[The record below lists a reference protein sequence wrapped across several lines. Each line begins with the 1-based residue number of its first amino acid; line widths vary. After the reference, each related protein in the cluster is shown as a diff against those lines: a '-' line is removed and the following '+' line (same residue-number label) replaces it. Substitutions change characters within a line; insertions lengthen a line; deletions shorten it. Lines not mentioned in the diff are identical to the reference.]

1 MSDEQLMESEFE
13 RNLCTELSEREWLY
27 ENEGKP
33 TGWDIGLAMVPA
45 DVLHWLATQYPDE
58 YEKAV
63 PADLVDEH
71 KTAAE
76 RKLLQHITKEL
87 AKQTKMDATTGHPVG
102 GLLGVLRKGFTYA
115 QVGRPAAKFGRMMAF
130 PPANPNLVE
139 VVEAADSVRL
149 RVLRQVRFDTA
160 TNETIDVVLT
170 ANGLPVVTMELKTD
184 NTQTVN
190 HAIRQY
196 KEDRRPGKNRA
207 LLAPGRAL
215 VHFAVSNDLVYMTT
229 KLDGEDT
236 VFLPFN
242 QGSEGHEG
250 NPPSGTGSSS
260 NYLWREI
267 LTRPT
272 FMRILKDFALF
283 EPSKSGKKDGRLVF
297 PRFHQLR
304 AVERVVA
311 DIEAN
316 GTGKRYL
323 IWHSAGSGK
332 TKTIAWLSHRLIR
345 HMSSDSKSTFDSVIV
360 VTDRNVLDEN
370 IRHDM
375 NLVQSSKGLVVSI
388 GEKTGAKSPQLK
400 KALVEGDHIITCTLQ
415 TFPEVMKLIED
426 TTELRG
432 RRWAV
437 VADEAHSS
445 QSGSAAKKLKELLVD
460 VDLDPDDDD
469 ISADELLLAKDSAI
483 AASSNITFV
492 ALTATPKPKTLRL
505 FGTERDGRWEAFDTY
520 TMAQAIEEGFILD
533 VLTNY
538 STYDMFL
545 RVKNTLE
552 GKTEIRV
559 DTGEA
564 VTNIVRFARLHPT
577 AIAQKVHVVIE
588 HFRRNVMETLSGE
601 ARAMVVTSSRI
612 EALSWSKKMNAYLAE
627 QGYTDMNTLVA
638 FSGSL
643 TDDTGESVTEVSL
656 NNRSDVAR
664 AFREEDESRVLI
676 VANKFQT
683 GFDEPR
689 LMAMYVD
696 KKLTG
701 VATVQTLSRLNRT
714 YPGKTAP
721 MVVDFRNSPASIQKD
736 FKLYYSDAHVEGDVD
751 PNALYTLG
759 ERLDTAGMYSHDEM
773 DAVANAFLSDS
784 GGEAIAATLAPIKN
798 RWNGQ
803 MRQAVLSKDKAKRNE
818 LEHFRADVISYRNA
832 WQFLSQI
839 VDYQDADLARR
850 AILATLLARN
860 LRTDGEDYDDSY
872 LEGVQLSGV
881 KLVPSAIGEDHSLSE
896 GSSEGIKLPTFDGEH
911 EGGEAISQRGPL
923 DEAIDKVNEM
933 FQAKGVDVSP
943 ESVSGFITTFWG
955 FLDANE
961 EAVAMAKNNTAAQLK
976 ASEGFSGAVG
986 LAVLK
991 TVSEAQEI
999 QSYLTDPAF
1008 LEAITDIAADA
1019 LHTRYRRA
1027 QKPGTVVID
1036 LAEDARTARKALGAL
1051 AFLEDG
1057 WLDGEAGQAIST
1069 QVINRSVEVIDAM
1082 TNLGNVTK
1090 SVFPTEEG
1098 GVRFYWPDAVNQLSI
1113 EVETSGALYVHTADV
1128 AAGSYQDAVVPGG
1141 ADLSD
1146 RLAAWLVENDADD
1159 E

>member
-1 MSDEQLMESEFE
+1 MSDAQLMEAEFE
-13 RNLCTELSEREWLY
+13 RNLCTELSERGWLY

-63 PADLVDEH
+63 PADLVGQQ
-71 KTAAE
+71 KATAE
-76 RKLLQHITKEL
+76 RKLLQHIAKEL
-87 AKQTKMDATTGHPVG
+87 AKQTKMDTTTGHPVG

-115 QVGRPAAKFGRMMAF
+115 QVGRPAAKFGPMMEF
-130 PPANPNLVE
+130 PPANPNLTE

-160 TNETIDVVLT
+160 TNETIDVVLL

-196 KEDRRPGKNRA
+196 KDDRRPGKNRA

-229 KLDGEDT
+229 KLEGEDT

-242 QGSEGHEG
+242 QGNEGHEG
-250 NPPSGTGSSS
+250 NPPSGTGSST

-267 LTRPT
+267 LARPT

-283 EPSKSGKKDGRLVF
+283 EPSKSGKRDGRLVF

-304 AVERVVA
+304 AVERVVR

-345 HMSSDSKSTFDSVIV
+345 HMGSDSKSTFDSVIV

-375 NLVQSSKGLVVSI
+375 HLVQSSKGVVVSV
-388 GEKTGAKSPQLK
+388 GEKSGAKSPQLK
-400 KALVEGDHIITCTLQ
+400 AALVEGDHIITCTLQ

-426 TTELRG
+426 TKELRG

-460 VDLDPDDDD
+460 VDLDPDDED
-469 ISADELLLAKDSAI
+469 ISADDLLLAKDSAI

-492 ALTATPKPKTLRL
+492 ALTATPKAKTLRL

-520 TMAQAIEEGFILD
+520 TMAQAIEESFILD

-545 RVKNTLE
+545 RVKNAVE
-552 GKTEIRV
+552 DEKEIRV
-559 DTGEA
+559 NTGEA

-577 AIAQKVHVVIE
+577 AIAQKVRVVIE
-588 HFRRNVMETLSGE
+588 HFRRNVMDMLGGE

-612 EALSWSKKMNAYLAE
+612 EALSWSKKMNAYLDE
-627 QGYTDMNTLVA
+627 QGYTDMKTLVA

-643 TDDTGESVTEVSL
+643 TDEDTGESVTEVSL

-664 AFREEDESRVLI
+664 AFREEDENRVLI

-696 KKLTG
+696 KKLSG

-721 MVVDFRNSPASIQKD
+721 MVVDFRNSPASIQQD

-759 ERLDTAGMYSHDEM
+759 ERLDTADMYTHEEM
-773 DAVANAFLSDS
+773 DAVADAFLADS
-784 GGEAIAATLAPIKN
+784 GGEAIANVLAPIKN

-803 MRQAVLSKDKAKRNE
+803 MRQAVLSKDKAKRDE
-818 LEHFRADVISYRNA
+818 LEQFRADVISYRNA

-839 VDYQDADLARR
+839 VDYQDPDLHRR

-860 LRTDGEDYDDSY
+860 LHTDGEDYDDSY

-881 KLVPSAIGEDHSLSE
+881 KLVPAAIGEDHSLSE
-896 GSSEGIKLPTFDGEH
+896 GSTEGIKLPTFDGEH
-911 EGGEAISQRGPL
+911 KGGGGSPQRGPL
-923 DEAIDKVNEM
+923 NEAIDKVNEM
-933 FQAKGVDVSP
+933 FKAKGVDVSP

-961 EAVAMAKNNTAAQLK
+961 EAVAMAKNNTVAQLK

-999 QSYLTDPAF
+999 QSYMTDPAF
-1008 LEAITDIAADA
+1008 LQAITDIAADTI
-1019 LHTRYRRA
+1019 HTQYRR
-1027 QKPGTVVID
+1027 PVDVLSDPD
-1036 LAEDARTARKALGAL
+1036 LAEDARTARMALGGL
-1051 AFLEDG
+1051 ASLEEGWVDG
-1057 WLDGEAGQAIST
+1057 DAGEAISAEVISRGA
-1069 QVINRSVEVIDAM
+1069 QVIDVMED
-1082 TNLGNVTK
+1082 LGNVTR

-1098 GVRFYWPDAVNQLSI
+1098 GVRFYWPRAENQLTI
-1113 EVETSGALYVHTADV
+1113 EVEPSGALYIHTADV
-1128 AAGSYQDAVVPGG
+1128 AAGTFQDEAVPTD
-1141 ADLSD
+1141 ADLTD
-1146 RLAAWLVENDADD
+1146 RLAAWLVEKDTDH